1 MKTPN
6 FTNIGYR
13 TLQVGNDA
21 FLPSYVPVRMF
32 ECSLKLL
39 AKKLKMS
46 CKDLKIAKNNERNC
60 PHHENVNIIFCQP
73 NQTKPTTRTINN
85 HGMGSRYIQIMF

>member
-1 MKTPN
+1 MRKMMKTPN

-46 CKDLKIAKNNERNC
+46 CKDLKIAKNNEIV
-60 PHHENVNIIFCQP
+60 P
-73 NQTKPTTRTINN
+73 
-85 HGMGSRYIQIMF
+85 IMKMLT